1 MHFDTAAFFFFF
13 VCVSIASDGEKDL
26 KSLVLNFGLFAPFV
40 TTLFNTPPRAFT

>member
-26 KSLVLNFGLFAPFV
+26 HLNLSYKI
-40 TTLFNTPPRAFT
+40 LAFLLHL